1 MKIENLGRASRI
13 SDELA
18 KLKLAKETLNNGGYV
33 RIYSGTRSSAGC
45 VELDIANFN
54 EQMNECIDKHIEKL
68 EIEIETL

>member
-18 KLKLAKETLNNGGYV
+18 KLKLAKETLNNGGFV
-33 RIYSGTRSSAGC
+33 RIYSSTRSSAGC

-54 EQMNECIDKHIEKL
+54 EQMNACIDKHIEKL